1 MLIGGVAAVIQAFRM
16 RSETASAQRPR
27 RVR

>member
-1 MLIGGVAAVIQAFRM
+1 MLIGGVGTVIQAFRM
-16 RSETASAQRPR
+16 RRGAASAQPR